1 MDRQVRQR
9 VLQQVGET
17 VGAGFGEQRATPVQL
32 ARRRRASSVTS
43 LTPAADRSA
52 HVAAADR
59 RVHLPGVGWMNNRQL
74 MALEGVL
81 LRDAIPDDISD
92 LPDLSGMTSEQLAL
106 LESRLRNMSG
116 SVPDVTE
123 HHEVRSETADLPH
136 AGRVRHSSSRPMS
149 GEGGQTTPA
158 SLPSWS
164 RREAEMS
171 QPQRMHIGTP
181 PRLFERNSQHSHQQ
195 DHQHSELGT
204 TLESHQHHRHRDL
217 DAAMALLLMGG
228 AMSPGLGRLLTT
240 PSQPG
245 AHSAS
250 GDTET
255 SKSGSWQVTNNA
267 LLQIKMRGKS
277 APQGQECAI
286 CYLPIDDDPAALPCL
301 KKGCASF
308 FCVECIRPWL
318 EKNPSCPLCRA
329 DCKNLV
335 QHVAPEINDSDEES
349 GDEFPLAAFILSHAT
364 SEPQLRRVGPDLE
377 FTGQGSMSMHDV
389 QALRMA
395 HRDRL
400 APIQHHGLRDLGP
413 DRSQRQLRPRGLVPA
428 RAALPGEAAHQ
439 DFGRGGPARFDQ
451 DASMPSLMQEPS
463 EPFQETALHERRQS
477 LLAAYNQGPWHHP
490 ASHSGFRGENTGRT
504 LRVRHGWYC

>member
-1 MDRQVRQR
+1 MDRQGRPR

-17 VGAGFGEQRATPVQL
+17 VGAGFGEQRETPVQL

-52 HVAAADR
+52 HVASADR
-59 RVHLPGVGWMNNRQL
+59 RVHVPGVGWMSNRQL

-81 LRDAIPDDISD
+81 LRDTIPDDVSD
-92 LPDLSGMTSEQLAL
+92 LPDLSGMTSEQLAV

-116 SVPDVTE
+116 STTDVTE
-123 HHEVRSETADLPH
+123 HQEVHSETVDMPH
-136 AGRVRHSSSRPMS
+136 AGRVRHSSSRPTS
-149 GEGGQTTPA
+149 GEGGLTTPA

-171 QPQRMHIGTP
+171 QHERMQIGTP
-181 PRLFERNSQHSHQQ
+181 PRLSERNSQHSHQQ
-195 DHQHSELGT
+195 HLQHRELDAA
-204 TLESHQHHRHRDL
+204 LESHQHHRRIDL

-245 AHSAS
+245 VHGAS
-250 GDTET
+250 GDAET
-255 SKSGSWQVTNNA
+255 SKNGSWQVTDNA
-267 LLQIKMRGKS
+267 LLQIKTRGRS
-277 APQGQECAI
+277 APQDQECAI

-301 KKGCASF
+301 KKGCSSF
-308 FCVECIRPWL
+308 FHLECIRPWL

-349 GDEFPLAAFILSHAT
+349 GDEFPLAAFLLSRAT
-364 SEPQLRRVGPDLE
+364 SQPQLRRVGPDLE

-395 HRDRL
+395 HRERL
-400 APIQHHGLRDLGP
+400 VPIQHHGLRDPGP
-413 DRSQRQLRPRGLVPA
+413 GRPQRQLRPRGLVPA
-428 RAALPGEAAHQ
+428 RAALLGEAAPSFFQ
-439 DFGRGGPARFDQ
+439 DFGRVEAARFDQ
-451 DASMPSLMQEPS
+451 DASMPSLMQEVS
-463 EPFQETALHERRQS
+463 EPFRERALHERRES
-477 LLAAYNQGPWHHP
+477 LLAAYNQGPWDHP
-490 ASHSGFRGENTGRT
+490 ASRSGFRGENTGRT
-504 LRVRHGWYC
+504 LRVR